1 MPSYGSNDG
10 YGQQFLSERP
20 SISTYHSPG
29 SRRPPAAS
37 SLSSERVEQ
46 RYNTLLDAFLTEDR
60 RRRGYIP
67 LDRAVE
73 IYNLYFHSS
82 VGGLTGREL
91 EKFVAEYSSMAQ
103 TGATVV
109 DYMELC
115 LLYTSPSP
123 RDS

>member
-91 EKFVAEYSSMAQ
+91 DLGGPLSRKVRQVRTMGRACLMRRLRDRLI
-103 TGATVV
+103 GAFG
-109 DYMELC
+109 
-115 LLYTSPSP
+115 
-123 RDS
+123 